1 MVSLRHD
8 FALTMTDRK
17 IWRDGHF
24 IDWEDAT
31 VHVLAQSLPRGSL
44 AFDYIS
50 VHGARRGTAIF
61 RLRDHIERLATTCRI
76 VGQPLA
82 YPVDELVDACVATV
96 QRGLRRHCAARR
108 ARQPHGGTDSRRP
121 KAALPTEP
129 PAPGRTWNRRGR
141 ACPVPARP
149 TGAIDNPRATTT
161 RPLGRAVAPARF
173 VPGRVIPGLARRCR
187 GGIVGGC

>member
-82 YPVDELVDACVATV
+82 YPVDALVDACVATV
-96 QRGLRRHCAARR
+96 QRGLRRHFAARR
-108 ARQPHGGTDSRRP
+108 ARQPHRGTDSRRP
-121 KAALPTEP
+121 KAAPPTEP
-129 PAPGRTWNRRGR
+129 PAPGHTWNR
-141 ACPVPARP
+141 
-149 TGAIDNPRATTT
+149 
-161 RPLGRAVAPARF
+161 
-173 VPGRVIPGLARRCR
+173 
-187 GGIVGGC
+187 